1 MELMIGIS
9 LLFDIFDYYILAT
22 MFTNSTGEVSIRPE
36 FSSPEFL
43 LNLRTSLEDLPC
55 GKALDRRY
63 YLRHGVGWDRL
74 HKKMY
79 MILVRSNLQ
88 EFYLI
93 SIFDLYTHLFHH
105 CINVLVEYDT
115 SVFCGKNQMV
125 YQYRNIMALMNV
137 FAHITTLR
145 RKRRGIQPQAI

>member
-1 MELMIGIS
+1 MDLMIGIS
-9 LLFDIFDYYILAT
+9 LLLNMLGYCILAT
-22 MFTNSTGEVSIRPE
+22 MFTNSSGEVSVRPE
-36 FSSPEFL
+36 FPSPEFL

-63 YLRHGVGWDRL
+63 YLGHGVGWDRL

-93 SIFDLYTHLFHH
+93 SIFDLYTYLFHH
-105 CINVLVEYDT
+105 CVNILVEYDT
-115 SVFCGKNQMV
+115 SVLCGKNQMV
-125 YQYRNIMALMNV
+125 
-137 FAHITTLR
+137 
-145 RKRRGIQPQAI
+145 